1 MDAWAFDD
9 PQNDERVSAV
19 VKYLKKQTKDKTLSE
34 NTGRLWGLYLFLTSR
49 PFSSADEIR
58 SSVFLDHKHTQPVFT
73 QQEAEQLFE
82 LLNNK
87 EGGAIVASQ
96 EEVEVLDNLIMKW
109 LYFVRDWSPAFVVD
123 TTDALSP
130 YIFILKGLEENEE
143 FGPLVGIA
151 LDATEAGLKSM
162 AATIQNMM
170 PFIIGLLPLPEAGPA
185 GEILAW
191 LVSSVFVVLMVAI
204 HLSRRQ
210 FGQSFIVSFGL
221 IPIVGE
227 SLYNAAMSG
236 ERFLQKTSQKRGRL
250 LDSTRKILGDGV
262 ADTLDSVIPDPLSP
276 AIATNYD
283 SAPAPAPVDNTEGEL
298 ALQKELAS
306 YKPIQG
312 GKTKRF
318 SKKLRKNGKWR
329 TQRNKF
335 VK

>member
-9 PQNDERVSAV
+9 PLNDERVKTV

-34 NTGRLWGLYLFLTSR
+34 NTGRLWGLYLFLISR
-49 PFSSADEIR
+49 PFSSPDEIR
-58 SSVFLDHKHTQPVFT
+58 SSVFLDTKHTQPVFT
-73 QQEAEQLFE
+73 QQEAEQLFK
-82 LLNNK
+82 LLNQQK
-87 EGGAIVASQ
+87 GGASK
-96 EEVEVLDNLIMKW
+96 EEIEVLDNLVMRW

-123 TTDALSP
+123 TTDTLSP
-130 YIFILKGLEENEE
+130 YIFILKGLEDNEE

-162 AATIQNMM
+162 AATIQNML

-191 LVSSVFVVLMVAI
+191 LVSSIFVVLMVAI

-210 FGQSFIVSFGL
+210 FGQAFIVSFGL

-236 ERFLQKTSQKRGRL
+236 ERFLQKTSEKRGRL
-250 LDSTRKILGDGV
+250 LDSTRKIMGDGV
-262 ADTLDSVIPDPLSP
+262 ADTLDSVMPDPLSP
-276 AIATNYD
+276 AVATSYD
-283 SAPAPAPVDNTEGEL
+283 STPSPPPADNTEGEI

-318 SKKLRKNGKWR
+318 SKKRRKNTKWR